1 MAQVEQLRAGNYLVS
16 GVLDFSTVSALLT
29 QIHTLSGLDKEMTLD
44 FSGLE
49 RANSAG
55 LALLMELLAD
65 AKKRNRVVHFKGIP
79 EKLIDLARM
88 SNIEHLLTE

>member
-1 MAQVEQLRAGNYLVS
+1 MAQVEQLQAGNYYVS
-16 GVLDFSTVSALLT
+16 GVLDFSTVTALLT
-29 QIHTLSGLDKEMTLD
+29 QIHTLAGLDSEMTLD

-65 AKKRNRVVHFKGIP
+65 ARNRDRVMHFKGIP

-88 SNIEHLLTE
+88 SNIEHLLTD